1 MRSWQNALE
10 DKIFFKKV
18 NFFQKMLDSTCF
30 VCYCL
35 HVRQVA
41 NMHYWKK
48 KQYSYGQVV
57 TEYAVMAA
65 IFVVAAL
72 SLLVLL
78 AAVTGHGWRVL
89 SLLAW
94 EPFS

>member
-1 MRSWQNALE
+1 MQSWQNALE

-18 NFFQKMLDSTCF
+18 NFFKKLLDSTYL

-35 HVRQVA
+35 LVRQVA
-41 NMHYWKK
+41 NMHLRKK
-48 KQYSYGQVV
+48 KQYLYGQVV
-57 TEYAVMAA
+57 AEYAVMAA
-65 IFVVAAL
+65 IFVVVAL
-72 SLLVLL
+72 SLLFLL

>member
-1 MRSWQNALE
+1 MRVLRRKS
-10 DKIFFKKV
+10 
-18 NFFQKMLDSTCF
+18 SC
-30 VCYCL
+30 
-35 HVRQVA
+35 R
-41 NMHYWKK
+41 
-48 KQYSYGQVV
+48 GQVI

-65 IFVVAAL
+65 VFTIVAL
-72 SLLVLL
+72 TLLFLL

>member
-1 MRSWQNALE
+1 M
-10 DKIFFKKV
+10 
-18 NFFQKMLDSTCF
+18 
-30 VCYCL
+30 Y
-35 HVRQVA
+35 H
-41 NMHYWKK
+41 WKK

-57 TEYAVMAA
+57 AEYAVMAA